1 MDKGTL
7 KAIVMA
13 LMSPMAIGGTLND
26 VSFKN
31 LDTNAQRI
39 IDHCVAKPDKK
50 ESYWLHV

>member
-26 VSFKN
+26 TSFKN

-50 ESYWLHV
+50 AS